1 MTPQDSS
8 IESEQLLKV
17 VDVARILNISR
28 AFSYRLL
35 RNGDI
40 PSIKINSTIRV
51 RPQDLE
57 AYIQRCLDG
66 SSSYIS

>member
-1 MTPQDSS
+1 MTTQSTS
-8 IESEQLLKV
+8 IENERLLKV
-17 VDVARILNISR
+17 NDVAKILNISR

-51 RPQDLE
+51 RPKDLE
-57 AYIQRCLDG
+57 AFIQRSLNG
-66 SSSYIS
+66 NSSYIS